1 MRLNF
6 DTKIRSSKK
15 EFLLVISQFIII
27 ALHLIKFNL
36 LNQKLIQGEFLT
48 LNYISNFL
56 ITLSLIIIVFSVKE
70 LWKSLS
76 PMPRPKE
83 NSKLITS
90 GIYRLFRHPMYY
102 SLIIISFSLFIKS
115 LTIYNLILSILLTFI
130 ISNKI
135 KIEEEYLTKKFH
147 NYISYKNEVK
157 I

>member
-1 MRLNF
+1 MRFNF

-36 LNQKLIQGEFLT
+36 FNQKLIQGEFLPI
-48 LNYISNFL
+48 NYISNFL
-56 ITLSLIIIVFSVKE
+56 ITLALIIIVFSAKD
-70 LWKSLS
+70 LGKSLS

-102 SLIIISFSLFIKS
+102 SLIVISFSFFIKS
-115 LTIYNLILSILLTFI
+115 LTIYNLILSILLTFV

-135 KIEEEYLTKKFH
+135 KIEEKYLTKKYH
-147 NYISYKNEVK
+147 NYTLYKNEVK

>member
-1 MRLNF
+1 MRLNI
-6 DTKIRSSKK
+6 DTKLRSTLK
-15 EFLLVISQFIII
+15 EFLVVISQFIII

-102 SLIIISFSLFIKS
+102 SLILISFSFFIKS

-135 KIEEEYLTKKFH
+135 KIEEEYLIKKFH
-147 NYISYKNEVK
+147 NYTLYKNEVK

>member
-1 MRLNF
+1 MRF
-6 DTKIRSSKK
+6 DIERKMRSSKK

-27 ALHLIKFNL
+27 VLHFIKVNLFNQTLIAGKS
-36 LNQKLIQGEFLT
+36 QII
-48 LNYISNFL
+48 NYISNCSIIIAL
-56 ITLSLIIIVFSVKE
+56 ILIIFSARE
-70 LWKSLS
+70 LGNSLS

-90 GIYRLFRHPMYY
+90 GIYKIFRHPMYY
-102 SLIIISFSLFIKS
+102 SLIIISFSFFLKS
-115 LTIYNLILSILLTFI
+115 LTIYNLILSILLIFI

-147 NYISYKNEVK
+147 KYTSYKNEVK

>member
-1 MRLNF
+1 MRFNF

-27 ALHLIKFNL
+27 GLHFIKFNL
-36 LNQKLIQGEFLT
+36 FNQKLIQGEFLT
-48 LNYISNFL
+48 LIYISNFL
-56 ITLSLIIIVFSVKE
+56 ITLALIIIVFSAKD
-70 LWKSLS
+70 LGKSLS

-102 SLIIISFSLFIKS
+102 SLIIISFSFFLKS
-115 LTIYNLILSILLTFI
+115 LTIYSLILSVLLTFI

-135 KIEEEYLTKKFH
+135 KIEEEYLIKKFH
-147 NYISYKNEVK
+147 KYTSYKNEVK

>member
-1 MRLNF
+1 MRLNI
-6 DTKIRSSKK
+6 DTKLRSTKK
-15 EFLLVISQFIII
+15 EFLIVISQFIII

-36 LNQKLIQGEFLT
+36 LNQKLIPGEFLT

-102 SLIIISFSLFIKS
+102 SLIIISFSFFIKS
-115 LTIYNLILSILLTFI
+115 LTIYNFILSILLTFI
-130 ISNKI
+130 IYNKI
-135 KIEEEYLTKKFH
+135 NIEEQYLTKKFH
-147 NYISYKNEVK
+147 DYTLYKNEVK

>member
-1 MRLNF
+1 MRLNI
-6 DTKIRSSKK
+6 DTKLSSTKK
-15 EFLLVISQFIII
+15 EFLVVTSQFIII
-27 ALHLIKFNL
+27 ALHFIKFNL

-102 SLIIISFSLFIKS
+102 SLIIISFSFFLKS

-135 KIEEEYLTKKFH
+135 KIEEEYLIKKFN
-147 NYISYKNEVK
+147 NYTLYKNEVK

>member
-1 MRLNF
+1 MRLNI
-6 DTKIRSSKK
+6 DTKLISTKK
-15 EFLLVISQFIII
+15 EFLVVISQFIII

-102 SLIIISFSLFIKS
+102 SLIIISFSFFIKS

-135 KIEEEYLTKKFH
+135 KIEEEYLTKRFH
-147 NYISYKNEVK
+147 HYTLYKNEVK

>member
-1 MRLNF
+1 MRFNF

-36 LNQKLIQGEFLT
+36 FNQKLIQGEFLPI
-48 LNYISNFL
+48 NYISNFL
-56 ITLSLIIIVFSVKE
+56 ITLALIIIVFSAKD
-70 LWKSLS
+70 LGKSLS

-90 GIYRLFRHPMYY
+90 GIYSFFRHPMYY
-102 SLIIISFSLFIKS
+102 SLIVISFSFFIKS
-115 LTIYNLILSILLTFI
+115 LTIYNLILSILLTFV

-135 KIEEEYLTKKFH
+135 KIEEKYLTKKYH
-147 NYISYKNEVK
+147 NYTLYKNEVK

>member
-1 MRLNF
+1 MRFNF
-6 DTKIRSSKK
+6 NTKIRSSKK

-36 LNQKLIQGEFLT
+36 FNQKLIQDEFLT
-48 LNYISNFL
+48 IIYISNFL
-56 ITLSLIIIVFSVKE
+56 ITLALIIIVFSAKD
-70 LWKSLS
+70 LGKSLS
-76 PMPRPKE
+76 PMPKPKE

-90 GIYRLFRHPMYY
+90 GTYRFFRHPMYY
-102 SLIIISFSLFIKS
+102 SLIIISFSFLLKS
-115 LTIYNLILSILLTFI
+115 LTIYSLILSILLTFI

-147 NYISYKNEVK
+147 NYTSYKNEVK

>member
-15 EFLLVISQFIII
+15 EYFLVISQFIII

-48 LNYISNFL
+48 IIYTSNFL
-56 ITLSLIIIVFSVKE
+56 IALSLIIIVFAAKD
-70 LWKSLS
+70 LGKSLS

-102 SLIIISFSLFIKS
+102 SLILISFSFFIKS
-115 LTIYNLILSILLTFI
+115 LTIYNLILSILLMFI

-135 KIEEEYLTKKFH
+135 KIEEEYLIKRFH
-147 NYISYKNEVK
+147 NYTLYKNEVK

>member
-1 MRLNF
+1 MRFNF

-36 LNQKLIQGEFLT
+36 FNQKLIQGEFLT
-48 LNYISNFL
+48 IIYTSNFL
-56 ITLSLIIIVFSVKE
+56 IALALIIIVFAAKD
-70 LWKSLS
+70 LGKSLS

-102 SLIIISFSLFIKS
+102 SLIIISYCLFIKS
-115 LTIYNLILSILLTFI
+115 LSIYNFILSISLTFI
-130 ISNKI
+130 ISYKI
-135 KIEEEYLTKKFH
+135 KIEEEYLIIKF
-147 NYISYKNEVK
+147 NKYASYKKDVK